1 MIYNSV
7 AEIYEAINKTRSKL
21 ISTAEN
27 LTEEQKNSRENGQGW
42 TAPEIIE
49 HLGIV
54 EGGLVGMFEKLLA
67 KAESA
72 GEGVKSDG
80 SLNPPVSFLEIAE
93 VAKDKKFDAPER
105 MLPHGTQSVTESL
118 IKLQENRNR
127 LNDLRPRIEAT
138 DLTNS
143 IFPHPA
149 FGNLNLYQWLAFI
162 GLHEYR
168 HLMQIERI
176 LGKTN

>member
-7 AEIYEAINKTRSKL
+7 TEIYEAIDKTRSKL

-27 LTEEQKNSRENGQGW
+27 LTEEQKKARENEQGW

-54 EGGLVGMFEKLLA
+54 ESGLVGMFEKLLSE
-67 KAESA
+67 AESA
-72 GEGVKSDG
+72 GLKSDG
-80 SLNPPVSFLEIAE
+80 TLNPPISFLEIAKA
-93 VAKDKKFDAPER
+93 AKDKKFDAPKHVV
-105 MLPHGTQSVTESL
+105 PQATQSVAESL
-118 IKLQENRNR
+118 IKLQENRNK
-127 LNDLRPRIEAT
+127 LSELRPRIEVT
-138 DLTNS
+138 DLSNS
-143 IFPHPA
+143 MFPHPA

-176 LGKTN
+176 LGKT